1 MIRRDLSS
9 TDMHCFRS
17 DHELWREIQQ
27 AREKADQKHG
37 ENGIER
43 LPVDSPNWL
52 PILVE
57 EVGELAQ
64 AQTYDKGSRASLRS
78 ELIDVCSVASA
89 WIAAL
94 DKEREDGR
102 RA

>member
-1 MIRRDLSS
+1 MNP
-9 TDMHCFRS
+9 H
-17 DHELWREIQQ
+17 LWREIQQ

-37 ENGIER
+37 DNSIEH
-43 LPVDSPNWL
+43 LPADSPDWL

-57 EVGELAQ
+57 EVGEVAQ
-64 AQTYDKGSRASLRS
+64 AQTYDKGSRASLRA

-102 RA
+102 RG